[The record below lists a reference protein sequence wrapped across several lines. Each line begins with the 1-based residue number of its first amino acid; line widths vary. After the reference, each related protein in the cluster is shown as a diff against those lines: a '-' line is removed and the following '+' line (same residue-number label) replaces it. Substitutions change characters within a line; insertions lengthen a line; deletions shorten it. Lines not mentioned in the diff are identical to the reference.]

1 MNKMRKLSALV
12 CAGALVMTSVVPAW
26 AAQTSNSD
34 GAVENMG
41 EQGVSFDS
49 IVLPAIADGTYDFTL
64 DPEKLLKTY
73 GGAAYTAAD
82 STFIFTAT
90 DTAASLAY
98 EKGTAP
104 NVTDEKVYSQAKTA
118 AADNTG
124 LEGALDVADSKVT
137 GFKASAT
144 NKEFYVYIPDRSSE
158 EAIAQARGKYE
169 LIVPAGDGA
178 NLEKYFTVTYPTAT
192 TVSLAFKGD
201 KELDL
206 ESEVPNV
213 CNGKLYT
220 NDWVQVT
227 KDFDQY
233 VTIEDGKVTGIKEG
247 VKLATKKSDGSAAI
261 DITDATKIT
270 YKAAT
275 TKKAATS
282 EKVTIVNKSSKDK
295 TVKVKVNVTNG
306 DGLEFADD
314 ATKAAALDK
323 TKASVFLRVSNG
335 TAINDVYVKKTT
347 VDDVN
352 TYSAVAAFDVS
363 GVDTTVAGT
372 VETYMAGIDEKT
384 GGHIFNAYLNPVADS
399 AYSKVEFTLQGGAVD
414 VAGIS
419 DADQKKAAQKVWN
432 DYAES
437 LRSSSTVVK
446 PGVTVVYDIKDKV
459 TKVTGTDV
467 ALTGEVSFNDDGTAW
482 FDLGTGVKP
491 EEATDVQL
499 VATTDGS
506 EDVYALKRSD
516 CGTDGTWMGVPY
528 DAAGDADT
536 VTVLVKI
543 DTKVY
548 KQKLW

>member
-1 MNKMRKLSALV
+1 MNKMRKLSALI
-12 CAGALVMTSVVPAW
+12 CAGALVVTSVVPAW

-49 IVLPAIADGTYDFTL
+49 IQLPAIADGTYDFTL
-64 DPEKLLKTY
+64 DPEKLLKSY

-90 DTAASLAY
+90 DAAAALTY
-98 EKGTAP
+98 EQGTAP
-104 NVTDEKVYSQAKTA
+104 NVTDEKVYYQVKNAE
-118 AADNTG
+118 ADLTG
-124 LEGALDVADSKVT
+124 LEGALEVASSKVT
-137 GFKASAT
+137 GFKTAAT

-158 EAIAQARGKYE
+158 EAIEQARGKYE
-169 LIVPAGDGA
+169 LIVPAGDNA

-192 TVSLAFKGD
+192 TVTLAFEGD

-206 ESEVPNV
+206 ESTVPNV
-213 CNGKLYT
+213 CNGKLYVNGWSELT
-220 NDWVQVT
+220 G
-227 KDFDQY
+227 DFDKY
-233 VTIEDGKVTGIKEG
+233 VTIAADGTVTIKEG
-247 VKLATKKSDGSAAI
+247 VKLSAMKSDGLTPIAI
-261 DITDATKIT
+261 DASKII
-270 YKAAT
+270 YNKAT
-275 TKKAATS
+275 TKKASAS
-282 EKVTIVNKSSKDK
+282 EKVKIVNKSSKDK

-323 TKASVFLRVSNG
+323 TKASVFLRITNG
-335 TAINDVYVKKTT
+335 TPAKDVYVKKTT

-352 TYSAVAAFDVS
+352 TYSAVAAFDVT
-363 GVDTTVAGT
+363 GVDTTAAGK
-372 VETYMAGIDEKT
+372 VETYMAGVDEKT

-399 AYSKVEFTLQGGAVD
+399 SYNSVEFYLEGGAVD
-414 VAGIS
+414 VNGIS

-432 DYAES
+432 AYAES
-437 LRSSSTVVK
+437 LRSSSTVIK

-459 TKVTGTDV
+459 TKVTGTET
-467 ALTGEVSFNDDGTAW
+467 ALSGEVSFNDDGTAW

-491 EEATDVQL
+491 AEATDVQL
-499 VATTDGS
+499 VATVDGS
-506 EDVYALKRSD
+506 EDVYAVKMSD

-528 DAAGDADT
+528 EAAGDADT
-536 VTVLVKI
+536 LTVLVKI